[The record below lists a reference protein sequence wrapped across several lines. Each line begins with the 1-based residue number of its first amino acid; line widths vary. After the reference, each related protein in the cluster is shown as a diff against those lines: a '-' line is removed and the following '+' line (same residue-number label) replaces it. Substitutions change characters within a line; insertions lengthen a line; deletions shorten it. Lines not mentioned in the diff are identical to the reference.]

1 MNLAEFT
8 ELKAKLAD
16 LEARVAAIE
25 RKEWVPEAVG
35 FNRPRPTLGLPKKS

>member
-16 LEARVAAIE
+16 LEARVAALE
-25 RKEWVPEAVG
+25 RKEWIPEAVG
-35 FNRPRPTLGLPKKS
+35 FNRPTLSLPKKS